1 MYSRDPFQNGISVL
15 TLIIRKLFN
24 QVHAWSDPTTGKS
37 GLEHVLAVIA
47 KQLQGE
53 DESGGLFIGDLI
65 IHLLRIAGDAVLPVL
80 PELLQAMAGR
90 MVTAKTA
97 TFVQSLIIPFAF
109 LVYHGQRDTVLS
121 LLESTNINGR
131 SALDIV
137 INTWCEN
144 AETIQGFWAARISTL
159 ALCQL
164 YGAERPSLQ
173 QLIVKGDIIVK
184 EETKDGT
191 MSLLVYLRFT
201 KFSNISSVIMTRSR
215 TKKSTKPPKGT
226 LVYTRP

>member
-1 MYSRDPFQNGISVL
+1 MYSRDSFQNGISVL

-121 LLESTNINGR
+121 LLESTNISGR